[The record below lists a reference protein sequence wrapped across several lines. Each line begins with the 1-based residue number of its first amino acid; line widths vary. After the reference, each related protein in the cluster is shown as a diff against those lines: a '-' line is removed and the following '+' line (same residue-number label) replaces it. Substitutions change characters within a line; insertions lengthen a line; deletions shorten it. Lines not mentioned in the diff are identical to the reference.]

1 MKKKSQKYRAFK
13 ARLRENRRKE
23 KLSRN
28 YNTSFGRLAAS
39 WGVAFCYSLNKKE
52 EEK

>member
-23 KLSRN
+23 KLSRS
-28 YNTSFGRLAAS
+28 YNNNIGKLAAS
-39 WGVAFCYSLNKKE
+39 YGRQK
-52 EEK
+52 